1 MNIAICIKQVPDLE
15 SLEFDPLTKT
25 IRREGVVNLVNTFE
39 KHALTAA
46 KELVE
51 ASGGGEVTVITMG
64 PPQAKEALL
73 EMLASGAD
81 RAVHLNDRAFAG
93 SDTLATSRALA
104 QALARGQYDLV
115 FCGKYSL
122 DAETGQVGP
131 EVAEL
136 LGIPQVTNAVK
147 VAQLADGRLA
157 VTRMT
162 DDGSEELLVELPALL
177 TVPEDIA
184 HPARPNRAGREAAA
198 SKPYEVISAADL
210 ALDAE
215 LLGVKGSPTSVREIS
230 TIEVGRRVR
239 QIPAGNL
246 RAAAQELA
254 GVLVDL
260 GVFGRWKLSGGE
272 VPMAPDSRAPS
283 SDRAVW
289 VVAELY
295 DGRVRPVTFEL
306 LGKAVALAE
315 ELDSEVCA
323 VALGPESASV
333 APELSA
339 HGADR
344 VLLATGAEL
353 EHYDTRRYAHVLAEA
368 IRARQPYVV
377 LLPSTVNGRDLA
389 PRVAAQLG
397 LGLTGD
403 CIGFELDAEQHLV
416 QLKPAFGGNIVAP
429 ILSSTRPQMATAR
442 PGVLQARRPNPT
454 RQPLVEVLSLAGLPS
469 AGTQWLSAAA
479 TVGAKGVELESAR
492 MVVGVGYGL
501 GGPQNLPL
509 AEDLAATLRA
519 SVAVTRKIVDL
530 GWVPRQQQVGLT
542 GKVISP
548 LLYVAVG
555 IRGFFNHTIGIQK
568 AQVIVSINRDPE
580 APIFAISDYGVVADA
595 LEFLPLLT
603 AELAAARR
611 STLS

>member
-1 MNIAICIKQVPDLE
+1 MPDLE
-15 SLEFDPLTKT
+15 SLEFDPRTKT

-39 KHALTAA
+39 KHALSAA

-51 ASGGGEVTVITMG
+51 ASGGGEITVITMG

-73 EMLASGAD
+73 ELLASGAD

-93 SDTLATSRALA
+93 SDTLATSRVLAKALT
-104 QALARGQYDLV
+104 RGQYDLI

-131 EVAEL
+131 EIAEL
-136 LGIPQVTNAVK
+136 LGLPQVTNAVK
-147 VAQLADGRLA
+147 VTDYADGRLA

-162 DDGSEELLVELPALL
+162 DEGSEELLVQLPALL

-210 ALDAE
+210 GLAPE
-215 LLGVKGSPTSVREIS
+215 LLGVTGSPTSVREIS
-230 TIEVGRRVR
+230 TIDVGRQVR

-246 RAAAQELA
+246 PAAAQELA

-260 GVFGRWKLSGGE
+260 GVFGQWKGSGGE
-272 VPMAPDSRAPS
+272 AAQVPDSRPPR

-295 DGRVRPVTFEL
+295 AGRVRPVTYEL
-306 LGKAVALAE
+306 LGEAITLAG
-315 ELDSEVCA
+315 ELGSEVCA
-323 VALGPESASV
+323 VVLGPEAASL
-333 APELSA
+333 APELGA

-344 VLLATGAEL
+344 VLLATSAEL
-353 EHYDTRRYAHVLAEA
+353 AHYDTRRYAHVLAEA
-368 IRARQPYVV
+368 IRARQPYAV

-403 CIGFELDAEQHLV
+403 CIGFELDAEQRLV

-429 ILSSTRPQMATAR
+429 ILSSTRPQMATVR
-442 PGVLQARRPNPT
+442 PGVLQALRPNPR
-454 RQPLVEVLSLAGLPS
+454 RQPRVDALDLAGLPE
-469 AGTQWLSAAA
+469 AGTEWVSAAP
-479 TVGAKGVELESAR
+479 TVG
-492 MVVGVGYGL
+492 
-501 GGPQNLPL
+501 
-509 AEDLAATLRA
+509 
-519 SVAVTRKIVDL
+519 
-530 GWVPRQQQVGLT
+530 
-542 GKVISP
+542 
-548 LLYVAVG
+548 
-555 IRGFFNHTIGIQK
+555 
-568 AQVIVSINRDPE
+568 
-580 APIFAISDYGVVADA
+580 
-595 LEFLPLLT
+595 
-603 AELAAARR
+603 
-611 STLS
+611 